1 MLLESYFD
9 IYSENDIRLKG
20 TRIGIEII
28 LYEYIY
34 NRKNAEEISSLYT
47 QISLENIYST
57 ILYYLHNKVLV
68 TQYMVNWLKNS
79 ENCAK
84 QQDENPALHIIRVKK
99 LKNQMKISA

>member
-20 TRIGIEII
+20 TRIGIETI

-99 LKNQMKISA
+99 LKNQIKISA

>member
-84 QQDENPALHIIRVKK
+84 QQDENPTLHIIRVKK